1 MKLSILIVSY
11 NVRELL
17 DRCLRSLSPIPDD
30 WEVIVVDNDSND
42 GTKEYL
48 ERWKTE
54 NGKRKIVLLPKNV
67 GFAKGNIEAYKHA
80 SGEYILLLNPD
91 TKVLPNAIA
100 TMVRYLDEHP
110 RVSILG
116 PKLLN
121 EDGSVQRSVRGFP
134 TLISQLFILLK
145 LHNYYSSTFE
155 SLKHYLLPDFDYSK
169 TQSVDQVMGAA
180 LLTRRS
186 DIDAVGFLDPKFKR
200 IFEEVDFCYRVK
212 KSGGEVAYHP
222 DARIVHSKGQ
232 SFGNSMRL
240 SRMLRKQYYFNQGML
255 RFFRKHKPL
264 WQTIAL
270 VPFLLVSLC
279 VTVVVWVLLRLRI
292 PVVKDQEW

>member
-11 NVRELL
+11 NVRDLL
-17 DRCLRSLSPIPDD
+17 DRCLRSLGNIPED
-30 WEVIVVDNDSND
+30 WEVIVVDNNSKD
-42 GTKEYL
+42 GTR
-48 ERWKTE
+48 ERITNHESRVTNFK
-54 NGKRKIVLLPKNV
+54 GFCLSQNV
-67 GFAKGNIEAYKHA
+67 GFSKGNIEAYKHA

-110 RVSILG
+110 RASILG

-121 EDGSVQRSVRGFP
+121 EDGSIQRSVRGFP
-134 TLISQLFILLK
+134 TLVSQILILLK

-180 LLTRRS
+180 LMTRRS
-186 DIDAVGFLDPKFKR
+186 TIEDLGFLDPGYKR

-212 KSGGEVAYHP
+212 KSGGEVAYLP
-222 DARIVHSKGQ
+222 EARIVHSKGQ
-232 SFGNSMRL
+232 SFGNSMKF
-240 SRMLRKQYYFNQGML
+240 SQMLKKQYYFNQGML
-255 RFFRKHKPL
+255 RFFSKHRPL

-279 VTVVVWVLLRLRI
+279 VTAVVWVLLRLRV
-292 PVVKDQEW
+292 PVVKNQEW